1 MQDSTP
7 LPAGPG
13 HSGSRTAWQLSLIH
27 ILTAEQVECMGI
39 DNQGETVVVW
49 DKVTGEP
56 LYPAIVWQ
64 DRRTATWIEEL
75 EEDIQYM
82 IRQKTGLHADA
93 YFGATKI
100 KWILDNVEGAK
111 KAAMEGRLL
120 AGPTDSW
127 FIWNLTDRKVFA
139 TDYSTASRTALF
151 NIQMCIR
158 DRRET
163 LATVVIAERKQ

>member
-1 MQDSTP
+1 M
-7 LPAGPG
+7 
-13 HSGSRTAWQLSLIH
+13 
-27 ILTAEQVECMGI
+27 
-39 DNQGETVVVW
+39 
-49 DKVTGEP
+49 TGEP

-111 KAAMEGRLL
+111 EAAMEGRLL

-151 NIQMCIR
+151 NIHTNDGITNCWSFWKF
-158 DRRET
+158 RRAFFRISET
-163 LATVVIAERKQ
+163 AQKNMDMPHCGGVTEKKERS